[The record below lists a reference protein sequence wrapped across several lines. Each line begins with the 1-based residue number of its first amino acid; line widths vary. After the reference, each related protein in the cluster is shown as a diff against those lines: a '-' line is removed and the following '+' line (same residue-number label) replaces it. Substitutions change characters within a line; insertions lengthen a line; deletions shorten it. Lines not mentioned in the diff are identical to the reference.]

1 MKKIDLHLHTKPAA
15 GKDAQFV
22 FDASKF
28 EQYTKALSID
38 AVAITNHNLFDKTQ
52 FAAITKKLTNTVVF
66 PGIELDFESGHL
78 LLIADTTAIA
88 DFATRCDLIPNE
100 LKKGAFITISTL
112 KSIFGDLHQYLLI
125 PHYDKNPKIKQT
137 VLDQLREYIFAGEV
151 ASPKKFNRI
160 IKERES
166 LTPVLFSDARISA
179 DLDIDAHQGRHTFIQ
194 TKAVS
199 LANLKL
205 ALKDKNKVFL
215 SNTGKRD
222 FFQVFQDGQELSN
235 GLNVVLGG
243 RSSGKTFFLDR
254 LNKAFNPDGK
264 SIKYIRQFDLVKED
278 EDKFNELVEKEKSEV
293 RENYLEEF
301 QTVVADAIAID
312 RRGTNHKLEKYI
324 ETLVEFASNE
334 KLHDE
339 YSNAALFKE
348 TPFRLRY
355 DTDLEKLIKATKV
368 LLETDSY
375 KQVVS
380 KYLPED
386 NLRQLLADLET
397 RYRAI
402 TEERLRQSWVN
413 EVIENISQKLK
424 QKTASPNIQYNEIA
438 FYDVNIEREKVK
450 RFNAIGYAIK
460 KSKIV
465 DENPSLGKFKIQALA
480 GEFEGAGELVS
491 ESRRK
496 LSFAP
501 AFRQYASPINFLE
514 ELKAMSGLEKS
525 ELYRYFCKVTYHV
538 LNQYGKKV
546 SGGERAEFNLLK
558 ALRDARQYEIL
569 LVDEPESSFDNL
581 FLKDNVNKE
590 IKDLSAE
597 LPVVVVTHNNTVGML
612 MYPSYIIYA
621 QRTIVDS
628 TDEYRIFSGS
638 PGDKEL
644 KTADGETI
652 DSHGV
657 LMDTLEAGEKAY
669 DTRRELYKGFKN

>member
-1 MKKIDLHLHTKPAA
+1 MKKIDLHLHTKPAP
-15 GKDAQFV
+15 GKDAHFV

-52 FAAITKKLTNTVVF
+52 FAEITKKLTNTVVF
-66 PGIELDFESGHL
+66 PGIELDFEGGHL
-78 LLIADTTAIA
+78 LLIADTTAFA
-88 DFATRCDLIPNE
+88 DFATKCDLIPNE
-100 LKKGAFITISTL
+100 LKKGAFITIGTL

-166 LTPVLFSDARISA
+166 LTPVLFSDARISTN
-179 DLDIDAHQGRHTFIQ
+179 LDIDAHQGRHTFIQ

-205 ALKDKNKVFL
+205 ALQDKNKVFL

-264 SIKYIRQFDLVKED
+264 SIKYIRQFDLVRED

-355 DTDLEKLIKATKV
+355 DTDLEKLIKATRV

-375 KQVVS
+375 KQVVN
-380 KYLPED
+380 KYLPEA

-402 TEERLRQSWVN
+402 TEERLKQSWVN
-413 EVIENISQKLK
+413 EVIETISQKLK

-496 LSFAP
+496 LSFAQ

-558 ALRDARQYEIL
+558 ALRDARQYEML

-597 LPVVVVTHNNTVGML
+597 LPVVVVTHNSTVGML

-644 KTADGETI
+644 KTADGDAI
-652 DSHGV
+652 NSHGV

-669 DTRRELYKGFKN
+669 DTRRDLYKGFKN